1 MNVDMKIFK
10 NIFSIYIDILLIISK
25 GFNVAD
31 IELKLFIILFIFHFT
46 IEFNILKPEIF
57 IAWF

>member
-1 MNVDMKIFK
+1 MKVFK

-57 IAWF
+57 IAWI